1 MMTVTRLP
9 LSKSRSRDIIHLE
22 DYILYGFER
31 FVLCENARVLER
43 IASQDPSYCMCF
55 ICPLVF

>member
-31 FVLCENARVLER
+31 LVLCANARVLER